1 MYTTYACG
9 YRRANTPSPTFHHTP
24 TPTHTPAYTQ
34 IESYTYLTHEDA
46 AHQGGDLAHFWGP
59 NTALGWAVENIGDLD
74 GACCCFFFLSLSGAS
89 GGGRGGKAG
98 MEWPPIESNDTICVL

>member
-1 MYTTYACG
+1 MLAFVKIFICMCMVYAWG
-9 YRRANTPSPTFHHTP
+9 VLADGGSRAWWCRLAGPHRFHIYIDSHLHKRTPNKYP
-24 TPTHTPAYTQ
+24 Q

-74 GACCCFFFLSLSGAS
+74 GA
-89 GGGRGGKAG
+89 
-98 MEWPPIESNDTICVL
+98 